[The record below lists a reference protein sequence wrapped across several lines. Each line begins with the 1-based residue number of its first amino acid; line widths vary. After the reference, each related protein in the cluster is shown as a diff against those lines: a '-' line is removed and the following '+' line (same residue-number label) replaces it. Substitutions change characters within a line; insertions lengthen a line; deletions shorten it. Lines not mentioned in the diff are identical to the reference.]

1 MLAQVP
7 SPSFNLLNTYN
18 MPASKASTNF
28 PSATNDPYTTSDAN
42 ITCVSVRAFYFIC
55 KHSFWTLQNYK
66 FHWGGTKSY
75 IASSIEIEYIGPP
88 NLKWT
93 IYIEESLFHDKHIV
107 MLDLSN
113 KLLSNTH

>member
-42 ITCVSVRAFYFIC
+42 ITWSVSLLEPF
-55 KHSFWTLQNYK
+55 TLFVN
-66 FHWGGTKSY
+66 
-75 IASSIEIEYIGPP
+75 IASEPYKIISSTGEGP
-88 NLKWT
+88 
-93 IYIEESLFHDKHIV
+93 SLIQHQA
-107 MLDLSN
+107 
-113 KLLSNTH
+113 